1 MKKKNLIILLIIPF
15 IISLL
20 GIITINVSINTF
32 YGDISS
38 IKWNYEEVESL
49 HVSKTM
55 ELKATPV
62 NSSNVELDEG
72 NSLIWSVKNKDGS
85 IIDPIANIKYENNKY
100 TLVAN
105 QCGDVVVT
113 CSNLKGNIFRNMT
126 VVIYDEGAIIIT
138 PTIAS
143 SQNNID
149 DDIYYGQYDL
159 DKSNNKV
166 KTTIDFNI
174 KVVPTNL
181 TNGLI
186 VTDVSSNID
195 FNLDS
200 KRITINNPG
209 KSYVKLAVEGS
220 EAYINK
226 TFEFISVENGVNV
239 YDYDDLM
246 YCTNRSSTGEIVVLR
261 KSFESKSAYNALKED
276 NNNVELFDSE
286 NFKKDVYTFETTYN
300 QEYIKQWNTFV
311 DGDKNYK
318 KISNSLVAGLRV
330 QKDFYGNGYT
340 INMHELTYPSLITK
354 VNIDGKEISIPTPD
368 PENDLYFGPLSFY
381 TLGDPNGLPLVG
393 AFGQDNVGMYVDG
406 NDILINDVN
415 IKNCD
420 NPQSMSF
427 LSYVGSVVDVHGNNV
442 TISNSRLSNGKN
454 VLRCFS
460 TQNFTLDN
468 SLISNGSN
476 FLLEAGSNEYIS
488 YDEMTKHDFITSTKE
503 NHTATINEYLGTAG
517 APGDAE
523 LNNYLMGSFDTSLNM
538 RNSLY
543 SIQNAFNNK
552 ENIEGNFKGSLTV
565 KDSYFYNSGIASI
578 VLNTMFNGP
587 FLYSASPSIIGEVF
601 SMLSI
606 EGKQVVPFTPT
617 KVSGLSYPVKVN
629 LVGNTKFF
637 DYKNSTNLDISGL
650 ITENISYI
658 ANEVFGKDKQI
669 TIDTIFPIK
678 TLLMA
683 EANKKGYTYQGKVNV
698 PIAYYGGGLNLSEV
712 NMDNLASKEEYG
724 ESIKIDFLDHYLTPS
739 SGGDLMSMAKD
750 VMLKCV
756 TVVTGFEPFEFIILK
771 GNGYLY
777 NESPSVLDLINNA
790 KGK

>member
-38 IKWNYEEVESL
+38 IKWNYEEVEAIK
-49 HVSKTM
+49 VSNVLS
-55 ELKATPV
+55 LKATPV
-62 NSSNVELDEG
+62 NSSNVELDAG
-72 NSLIWSVKNKDGS
+72 NSLIWSVKNKDSS
-85 IIDPIANIKYENNKY
+85 ISEPLAEVVYENGNYSLK
-100 TLVAN
+100 TNA
-105 QCGDVVVT
+105 CGEVIVT
-113 CSNLKGNIFRNMT
+113 CSNLKGNIFRKMT
-126 VVIYDEGAIIIT
+126 VIIYDEGAIILT
-138 PTIAS
+138 PIISS

-149 DDIYYGQYDL
+149 DDIYYGQFDL

-166 KTTIDFNI
+166 KASIDFKINVVPSNLANGLILKEKSDNIDFNI
-174 KVVPTNL
+174 DNK
-181 TNGLI
+181 
-186 VTDVSSNID
+186 
-195 FNLDS
+195 
-200 KRITINNPG
+200 KITINSPG
-209 KSYVKLAVEGS
+209 DSYIKLAVEGS
-220 EAYINK
+220 EEYINTTYNFK
-226 TFEFISVENGVNV
+226 VVENGINV

-246 YCTNRSSTGEIVVLR
+246 YCTNKSATGEIVVLR
-261 KSFESKSAYNALKED
+261 KSLESKASYNEMKNEV
-276 NNNVELFDSE
+276 NNIELFDSN
-286 NFKKDVYTFETTYN
+286 NFKDDVYRFETTYN
-300 QEYIKQWNTFV
+300 QEYIKQWNAYASSNK
-311 DGDKNYK
+311 DYK
-318 KISNSLVAGLRV
+318 EISNTLVAGIRV
-330 QKDFYGNGYT
+330 QKDFYGNGYS
-340 INMHELTYPSLITK
+340 INLHELTYPSLITK
-354 VNIDGKEISIPTPD
+354 VIVNDKEVSIPTPD
-368 PENDLYFGPLSFY
+368 PNNDLYFGPLSFY
-381 TLGDPNGLPLVG
+381 TLGDPNGMPLVG
-393 AFGQDNVGMYVDG
+393 AYGQDNVGMYVDG
-406 NDILINDVN
+406 NNITINDVN

-427 LSYVGSVVDVHGNNV
+427 LSYVGSVIDVHGNNV
-442 TISNSRLSNGKN
+442 TISNSRISNGKN

-460 TQNFTLDN
+460 TQNFTLYN

-488 YDEMTKHDFITSTKE
+488 YDELSKHNFTTSTGQTV
-503 NHTATINEYLGTAG
+503 NSSLSEYVGVAG
-517 APGDAE
+517 STGDTE
-523 LNNYLMGSFDTSLNM
+523 LNNYLMGSFETSQSM
-538 RNSLY
+538 RNSLN

-552 ENIEGNFKGSLTV
+552 ENVEGNFKGSLTI

-578 VLNTMFNGP
+578 TLNTMFDGP

-617 KVSGLSYPVKVN
+617 KVAGLSYPVTVD

-637 DYKNSTNLDISGL
+637 DYKDSTNLDISGL

-658 ANEVFGKDKQI
+658 ANEVFGKDKVI

-678 TLLMA
+678 TILMS
-683 EANKKGYTYQGKVNV
+683 EANKKGYVYKGKVNV

-712 NMDNLASKEEYG
+712 NIDNLASKEEYG

-756 TVVTGFEPFEFIILK
+756 TVVSGFEPFEFIILK

-777 NESPSVLDLINNA
+777 DESPSVLDLINNA
-790 KGK
+790 KGE